1 MKVLA
6 ILRPPNGADV
16 RAAIA
21 AHAVQELGALW
32 RLYRADAVRE
42 MYSPGR
48 AGAILI
54 LEADSL
60 DAARSTL
67 GQLPLLTHD
76 VMTLELI
83 ELHPFAALQT
93 LFSRSQP

>member
-6 ILRPPNGADV
+6 ILRPPDGTDV

-21 AHAVQELGALW
+21 AHAVHELCALW
-32 RLYRADAVRE
+32 QLYRDDAVRE

-60 DAARSTL
+60 AAARSTL
-67 GQLPLLTHD
+67 GQLPLLTHN
-76 VMTLELI
+76 VMTLEVI
-83 ELHPFAALQT
+83 ELHPFAALQM
-93 LFSRSQP
+93 LFDRSRP

>member
-6 ILRPPNGADV
+6 ILRPPDGADV
-16 RAAIA
+16 HTAIA
-21 AHAVQELGALW
+21 AHAAQEMGALW

-42 MYSPGR
+42 MYSPGHP
-48 AGAILI
+48 GAILI

-60 DAARSTL
+60 AAARSTL
-67 GQLPLLTHD
+67 AQLPLLTHN

-93 LFSRSQP
+93 LFGRSQP